1 MSKYEFTWTIENFSM
16 CHHSTGL
23 SLRSPTFMLSA
34 LPGMV
39 WCLNIYPRGEKSKEC
54 IDVLIMRCDDLPRK
68 CEIEYSVC
76 TMDNDGNSI
85 QKKEKEKRTFAAA
98 EGWGCS
104 SFFERK
110 RHINDK
116 DNLVVNCNLCL
127 LQVCDDNDQG
137 SLHHDFIG
145 FYNNGL
151 FTDTTLRTSDT
162 SFKVHKCLLSIRW
175 PALVEKLKKQK
186 ADEVSFDVSTSVLE
200 AMINYIYSGSL
211 DCQNS
216 QLSAEVFAAAIKYEL
231 TNLRCNLCLP
241 VTNFKARTRI
251 NAEEMLFDW
260 KIPALITMPFNTSI
274 HSDIFSVDLLKF
286 SGWKLIFRLRSPSFG
301 SIPFDIFLCKV
312 YGDNLKPIFV
322 KSRIFCLSYFDIQ
335 SEHLFQA
342 DKEWKCADAVDEHL
356 NDCLVL
362 HCHFT
367 FTDLGQISEITR
379 RSCITTSSS
388 SDSNESFKTN
398 LKFFDYVS
406 DDLRTLYTTGKLSDV
421 KIVAGSETFLVHKI
435 VLTARSPVFSRMFQN
450 EMVEA
455 KSNTITIQDTEP
467 AILKTMLCYI
477 YTADLDQPL
486 KECALS
492 LYEAADKYDIP
503 TLKEKCASFLKSNL
517 TVKNVCEVLLLADM
531 HEDKKL
537 YENVRDFIAVHAEEV
552 FTTNEW
558 PSFVD
563 IRPKTAAKVLQEI
576 VVVLHCD
583 YEKNRRNSF
592 VN

>member
-54 IDVLIMRCDDLPRK
+54 IDVLIMRCDNLPRK

-76 TMDNDGNSI
+76 TMDKDGKTI
-85 QKKEKEKRTFAAA
+85 QKKEKEKRTFEAG

-110 RHINDK
+110 RHLNDK
-116 DNLVVNCNLCL
+116 DNLVVNCTLCL
-127 LQVCDDNDQG
+127 LQVCDDNDQEN
-137 SLHHDFIG
+137 LHHDFIR
-145 FYNNGL
+145 FYDNGL
-151 FTDTTLRTSDT
+151 FTDITLRTKDT
-162 SFKVHKCLLSIRW
+162 SFRVHKCLLSIRW
-175 PALVEKLKKQK
+175 PALVEKLEKKK
-186 ADEVSFDVSTSVLE
+186 TDEEYFDVSISALE
-200 AMINYIYSGSL
+200 AMIYYIYSGNL
-211 DCQNS
+211 ECQNS
-216 QLSAEVFAAAIKYEL
+216 QLTAEVFAAAVKYEL
-231 TNLRCNLCLP
+231 TNLKCNLCLP

-251 NAEEMLFDW
+251 NAEEMFFEW
-260 KIPALITMPFNTSI
+260 KIPTLSTLSNKTSI
-274 HSDIFSVDLLKF
+274 HSDVFSVNLLKF
-286 SGWKLIFRLRSPSFG
+286 HGWKLIVCLG
-301 SIPFDIFLCKV
+301 SHSSESTCFSILLCRV

-322 KSRIFCLSYFDIQ
+322 KSRIFCGSHFDIQ

-342 DKEWKCADAVDEHL
+342 DKEWKCADAVDEYL

-398 LKFFDYVS
+398 LKLFDYVS

-435 VLTARSPVFSRMFQN
+435 VLSARSPVFFRMFEN

-455 KSNTITIQDTEP
+455 KSNTINIQDTEP
-467 AILKTMLCYI
+467 AILKTMLCYM
-477 YTADLDQPL
+477 YTAYLDQPL

-537 YENVRDFIAVHAEEV
+537 YENVRDFIAAHAEEV
-552 FTTNEW
+552 FSTNEW

-563 IRPKTAAKVLQEI
+563 IRPNTAAQVLQQI
-576 VVVLHCD
+576 VVVLRND
-583 YEKNRRNSF
+583 SEKKSKK
-592 VN
+592 

>member
-1 MSKYEFTWTIENFSM
+1 MSIYEFTWTIENFSM

-23 SLRSPTFMLSA
+23 SLRSPTFILSA

-39 WCLNIYPRGEKSKEC
+39 WSLNIYPRGEKSKEC

-68 CEIEYSVC
+68 CEIVYSVC
-76 TMDNDGNSI
+76 TMDKDGNTI
-85 QKKEKEKRTFAAA
+85 QKQENEQRTFAAG

-110 RHINDK
+110 RHLNDK
-116 DNLVVNCNLCL
+116 DNLVINCNLCL
-127 LQVCDDNDQG
+127 LQVCDESDQKR
-137 SLHHDFIG
+137 LHHDFIR
-145 FYNNGL
+145 FYDSGL
-151 FTDTTLRTSDT
+151 FTDITLRTSDT

-175 PALVEKLKKQK
+175 PALFEKLEKKK
-186 ADEVSFDVSTSVLE
+186 ADEESFDVSTSVLE
-200 AMINYIYSGSL
+200 TMINYIYSGNL

-216 QLSAEVFAAAIKYEL
+216 QLRAEVFAAAIKYDL
-231 TNLRCNLCLP
+231 TNLGCNLCLP

-251 NAEEMLFDW
+251 NAEEMFFDW
-260 KIPALITMPFNTSI
+260 KIPALTTIPNNASI
-274 HSDIFSVDLLKF
+274 HSDVFSVDLLKF
-286 SGWKLIFRLRSPSFG
+286 HGWKIIFRLRSLSYG
-301 SIPFDIFLCKV
+301 KKPFDIFLCKV
-312 YGDNLKPIFV
+312 YGGNVKPIFV
-322 KSRIFCLSYFDIQ
+322 KSRIFRNLYFDIQ

-342 DKEWKCADAVDEHL
+342 DEEWKCADASDEDL

-367 FTDLGQISEITR
+367 FTDLGEISEITR
-379 RSCITTSSS
+379 RSCVTTSSS
-388 SDSNESFKTN
+388 SDCNQSFKTN

-406 DDLRTLYTTGKLSDV
+406 DNLRQLYKTRKLSDV

-435 VLTARSPVFSRMFQN
+435 VLSARSPVFSKMFEN

-455 KSNTITIQDTEP
+455 KSNTINIQDTEP
-467 AILKTMLCYI
+467 SILNTMLCYM

-503 TLKEKCASFLKSNL
+503 TLKEKCASFLKSNIS
-517 TVKNVCEVLLLADM
+517 VKNVCEVLLLADM

-537 YENVRDFIAVHAEEV
+537 FEKVSDFIAAHAEEV

-563 IRPKTAAKVLQEI
+563 ARPKTAAKILQEI
-576 VVVLHCD
+576 VVVLRND
-583 YEKNRRNSF
+583 SEKKSKK
-592 VN
+592 